1 MAVCLGLDTSNY
13 TTSAAVFGD
22 GIARNKGRLLDVPAG
37 TLGLRQSDAVFQH
50 VKRLHLMVEALRE
63 EGCMREIAAVGASVQ
78 PRALE
83 NSYMPCFLVGA
94 GQGQALA
101 AALGVPFFP
110 CSHQQGHIAAAAWSA
125 GRQDLLDSPHLAW
138 HLSGGTT
145 ELLLVRP
152 EGANVKVSKLGGTSD
167 ISAGQ
172 LIDRA
177 GVLLGLPFPAG
188 KALDCLYESGNP
200 VRPFPVKVNDCTFS
214 LSGMENQVKAL
225 AASGGSKADVACFVL
240 DTVSDTVARAT
251 RAAQA
256 KYPGLSVLCSGGVA
270 SNRRLREVMS
280 ERCGALFARPEYST
294 DNALGVAILAQRAL
308 SAGAMDEGMP
318 LSRPAGHLCDIRM

>member
-13 TTSAAVFGD
+13 TTSAAVFGE
-22 GIARNKGRLLDVPAG
+22 GIACNRGKLLDVPAG

-50 VKRLHLMVEALRE
+50 VKRLHGMVEALGA
-63 EGCMREIAAVGASVQ
+63 EGLLRDIRAVGASTR
-78 PRALE
+78 PRAVE
-83 NSYMPCFLVGA
+83 GSYMPCFLVGE
-94 GQGQALA
+94 GQGRALA

-125 GRQDLLDSPHLAW
+125 GHEELLDRPHLAW

-145 ELLLVRP
+145 ELLLVEP
-152 EGANVKVSKLGGTSD
+152 EGANVRAEKLGGTSD

-188 KALDCLYESGNP
+188 KALDGLYGEGSSAK
-200 VRPFPVKVNDCTFS
+200 PFPVKINDFVFS
-214 LSGMENQVKAL
+214 LSGMENKVRAL
-225 AASGGSKADVACFVL
+225 AEEGQSPAGIARFVL
-240 DTVSDTVARAT
+240 DTVSDTVVRTT

-270 SNRRLREVMS
+270 SNRRLRQVMG
-280 ERCGALFARPEYST
+280 ERCGALFASPEYST
-294 DNALGVAILAQRAL
+294 DNALGVAILARRAL
-308 SAGAMDEGMP
+308 E
-318 LSRPAGHLCDIRM
+318 RRETQ